1 MPPNVKCPRLILRR
15 ANNMRSLI
23 ATLCLLLCFVQTA
36 SAEEVVRNFVSDVT
50 VNIDGSLDVVE
61 KITVRSEG
69 REIRRG
75 ILRDFP
81 TTYTD
86 RNGVQVRVGFEVLD
100 VERDGFDENYT
111 VESISNG
118 KRIKIGNANV
128 FLDDGDHTYKITY
141 RTTRQVGF
149 FDTFDELY
157 WNVTGNGWTFPI
169 ERASTIIRL
178 PAGATVGQHSVYTG
192 LQGEAEKNAKVTVA
206 SGNRFQSET
215 TNRLS
220 PREGFTVAVAW
231 PKGFVTPPTAADI
244 QRDWIRDNLGLF
256 SLAATVLLVPLYY
269 LFAWTRVGRDPLKGT
284 IVPLFRPPEG
294 MGPSGV
300 RYVYNAGY
308 DDKAFAAGVVG
319 LAVKGRMF
327 INDDGGDYTLSKRPN
342 QGPPLTRSEMALY
355 KAAPNSELILE
366 QSNHEK
372 VSSMRSAL
380 ETALDDEYDGV
391 MYLKNFKWF
400 LLGLVLSALGLLG
413 SALLLPSE
421 SGGLVLGV
429 GGFTTVWWGVI
440 LFIGYSVVKG
450 FFQGS
455 GWFSKIRSLMGLVFL
470 VPFVGAGVAVP
481 AIAFLTEG
489 STPITKWFLIA
500 VMVVVACNLVFYW
513 LLKAPTQKGRAVL
526 DEIEGFRMYMTT
538 AEEERLKVLH
548 PPEKTPELFER
559 YLPYAMAL
567 DCENEWN
574 NKFAAVLAAAA
585 AAGATAGAVG
595 GWYHGSG
602 SRGFDSGNFGR
613 DLGSSLTSSISS
625 AGTAPGSSSGSSGG
639 GFSGGGGGG
648 GGGSGW

>member
-1 MPPNVKCPRLILRR
+1 
-15 ANNMRSLI
+15 MRSLFVF
-23 ATLCLLLCFVQTA
+23 LSFFLCFMQA
-36 SAEEVVRNFVSDVT
+36 AWAEEVIRNFVSDVT
-50 VNIDGSLDVVE
+50 VNVDGSLDVIE

-86 RNGVQVRVGFEVLD
+86 KQGVQVRVGFEVVDL
-100 VERDGFDENYT
+100 ERDGDDENYT

-118 KRIKIGNANV
+118 KHIKIGNANV
-128 FLDDGDHTYKITY
+128 FLEDGEHTYKIVY
-141 RTTRQVGF
+141 RTTRQIGF
-149 FDTFDELY
+149 FDNFDELY

-178 PAGATVGQHSVYTG
+178 PDGASVGQHAIYTG
-192 LQGEAEKNAKVTVA
+192 LQGWSGSDARVTVA
-206 SGNRFQSET
+206 SGNRFQAET
-215 TNRLS
+215 TKRLE
-220 PREGFTVAVAW
+220 RNEGLTVAVAF
-231 PKGFVTPPTAADI
+231 PKGFVTPPTAAEK
-244 QRDWIRDNLGLF
+244 QRDWIKDNLGYF
-256 SLAATVLLVPLYY
+256 GLAATLLLVPLYY
-269 LFAWTRVGRDPLKGT
+269 LLAWLRVGRDPPKGT

-294 MGPSGV
+294 MGPSGM
-300 RYVYNAGY
+300 RYVYKDGY

-319 LAVKGRMF
+319 LAVKGRMT
-327 INDDGGDYTLSKRPN
+327 IEDEGNDYTLTKKSN
-342 QGPPLTRSEMALY
+342 QGPALSRSETALFN
-355 KAAPNSELILE
+355 ATPSTELVLE
-366 QSNHEK
+366 QSNHAR
-372 VSSMRSAL
+372 VSNMRSAL
-380 ETALDDEYDGV
+380 ESALDDEYDGV

-400 LLGLVLSALGLLG
+400 FLGLVISAVGLIG
-413 SALLLPSE
+413 SALLMPTE
-421 SGGLVLGV
+421 NGALVLGV
-429 GGFTTVWWGVI
+429 GGFTSVWWGVI
-440 LFIGYSVVKG
+440 LFIGYSVVNG
-450 FFQGS
+450 VFQSS
-455 GWFSKIRSLMGLVFL
+455 GWFSKIRSLMGLIFL
-470 VPFVGAGVAVP
+470 VPFVGAGLAVP
-481 AIAFLTEG
+481 AMAFLTDG
-489 STPITKWFLIA
+489 STPMTKWFFIA
-500 VMVVVACNLVFYW
+500 AMFVVACNLVFYW
-513 LLKAPTQKGRAVL
+513 LLKAPTPRGRAVL

-548 PPEKTPELFER
+548 PPEKTPALFER

-595 GWYHGSG
+595 GWYYGSG

-613 DLGSSLTSSISS
+613 DLGNSLASSISS

>member
-1 MPPNVKCPRLILRR
+1 
-15 ANNMRSLI
+15 MRHI
-23 ATLCLLLCFVQTA
+23 FAALCVFVCLMQPA
-36 SAEEVVRNFVSDVT
+36 WAEEVIRNFVSDVT
-50 VNIDGSLDVVE
+50 VNVDGSLEVVE

-86 RNGVQVRVGFEVLD
+86 KNGVQVRVGFEVLD
-100 VERDGFDENYT
+100 LERDGFDENYA

-128 FLDDGDHTYKITY
+128 FLDDGDHTYKIVY
-141 RTTRQVGF
+141 RTTRQIGF

-178 PAGATVGQHSVYTG
+178 PAGATVGQHAVYTG
-192 LQGEAEKNAKVTVA
+192 FQGTAENNAKVALA
-206 SGNRFQSET
+206 SGNRFQAET
-215 TNRLS
+215 TGRLR

-231 PKGFVTPPTAADI
+231 PKGIVTAPTEADK
-244 QRDWIRDNLGLF
+244 QRDWIRDNLGIF
-256 SLAATVLLVPLYY
+256 SLAATLLLVPFYY
-269 LFAWTRVGRDPLKGT
+269 LFAWFRVGRDPPNGT
-284 IVPLFRPPEG
+284 IVPLFHPPEG

-300 RYVYNAGY
+300 RYVYKEGY

-327 INDDGGDYTLSKRPN
+327 INDDGSDYTLTKKPN
-342 QGPPLTRSEMALY
+342 QGPALTRSEAALFN
-355 KAAPNSELILE
+355 ATPSTELVLE
-366 QSNHEK
+366 QSNYSK
-372 VSSMRSAL
+372 VGSMRSAL
-380 ETALDDEYDGV
+380 ESALDDEYDGV

-400 LLGLVLSALGLLG
+400 FIGLVLSALGLVG
-413 SALLLPSE
+413 SALLLPNA
-421 SGGLVLGV
+421 SGGLVLGI
-429 GGFTTVWWGVI
+429 GGFTAVWWGVI
-440 LFIGYSVVKG
+440 LFIGFSVVKG
-450 FFQGS
+450 IFQSS
-455 GWFSKIRSLMGLVFL
+455 GWFTKIRSLMGLVFL
-470 VPFVGAGVAVP
+470 VPFVGAGIAVP
-481 AIAFLTEG
+481 AIGFFTED
-489 STPITKWFLIA
+489 STPVTKWFLIGA
-500 VMVVVACNLVFYW
+500 MFVVACNLVFYW
-513 LLKAPTQKGRAVL
+513 LLKAPTKKGRAVL

-548 PPEKTPELFER
+548 PPEKTPALFER

-574 NKFAAVLAAAA
+574 DKFATVLAAAA

-595 GWYHGSG
+595 GWYYGAG